1 MMHIPNI
8 AITHTFG
15 AGGTSLT
22 QELER
27 RIPYEKR
34 IVTYDAARFFLR
46 KSGLNAN
53 HTTEQ
58 QKIELQTFVIASSI
72 GAIMQSTRSGVMALM
87 DNSLIETIP
96 YCEGLPMGEEII
108 NKVYDYLMD
117 YHKHTV
123 AYVIPP
129 TIPLENDGLR
139 HNDKEFRILIHEGI
153 MQVIEA
159 FRIPYHM
166 LTSQTI
172 SGRADEVLHL
182 HKTQHGFV

>member
-1 MMHIPNI
+1 MNTVPNI

-22 QELER
+22 QELEK

-34 IVTYDAARFFLR
+34 IVTYDAARHYLR
-46 KSGLNAN
+46 KNGLNAN
-53 HTTEQ
+53 DTNTEQ
-58 QKIELQTFVIASSI
+58 KVELQLFVIASSI
-72 GAIMQSTRSGVMALM
+72 GAVMQSTRSGIMALM

-96 YCEGLPMGEEII
+96 YCEGLPIGKDVID
-108 NKVYDYLMD
+108 KVYDLLLD

-123 AYVIPP
+123 SYVIPP

-139 HNDKEFRILIHEGI
+139 HNDKEFRIFVHERI

-159 FRIPYHM
+159 FNIPHHI
-166 LTSQTI
+166 LTAQTVEE
-172 SGRADEVLHL
+172 RADEVLHY
-182 HKTQHGFV
+182 HKIQHGFF

>member
-1 MMHIPNI
+1 MTNVPNI

-34 IVTYDAARFFLR
+34 IVTYDAARFFLN
-46 KSGLNAN
+46 KYGLHAN
-53 HTTEQ
+53 ELTT
-58 QKIELQTFVIASSI
+58 QKKVELELFVIASSI
-72 GAIMQSTRSGVMALM
+72 GTVMQSTRSGIMALM
-87 DNSLIETIP
+87 DNSLIDAVP
-96 YCEGLPMGEEII
+96 YCEGLPIGDDTMD
-108 NKVYDYLMD
+108 KVYQYLMGYKD
-117 YHKHTV
+117 HTV

-139 HNDKEFRILIHEGI
+139 HTDKEYRVFIHERI

-166 LTSQTI
+166 LASQTI